1 MDYKVGERV
10 VSMSESCCGGFDKG
24 TKGVVTR
31 LHDDGDISVQ
41 AEYKGYEITLRHC
54 PICLQK
60 VRGPKPKNEATVAEA
75 QMTDLKRG
83 DREWSFEITNA
94 SQIDPHEIFSELSRK
109 NPVAIVDDP
118 KEDFLII
125 AIYSTLQFRMADI
138 GVPFPTEILSEDF
151 EKYTIFFVPRE
162 QKGLFLQGCR
172 EAAQYQLP
180 NEGRRRVTVTLPK
193 LK

>member
-1 MDYKVGERV
+1 MGYEIGERV

-24 TKGVVTR
+24 TKGVVTKI
-31 LHDDGDISVQ
+31 HDDGNVAVLGD
-41 AEYKGYEITLRHC
+41 YRGHEITFLHC
-54 PICLQK
+54 PNCIQK
-60 VRGPKPKNEATVAEA
+60 VRGPKPKAKTN
-75 QMTDLKRG
+75 KG
-83 DREWSFEITNA
+83 DREWSFEITNT
-94 SQIDPHEIFSELSRK
+94 SQMDGHEIFGELSRK

-118 KEDFLII
+118 KEDYLII
-125 AIYSTLQFRMADI
+125 AIYSTLQFRMADMDI
-138 GVPFPTEILSEDF
+138 PLPTDIPSENF

-162 QKGLFLQGCR
+162 QKGSFLQDCR